1 MNVPFYTIKQ
11 IRGDNMATTNIPNEN
26 TLEAIREIQELKDN
40 PDKNM
45 YSDFLDLLNE
55 AKKELKGDVYP
66 D

>member
-1 MNVPFYTIKQ
+1 
-11 IRGDNMATTNIPNEN
+11 MATTNIPNEN